1 LGAKLQASETNIMS
15 GDLRK
20 RVERGRHGARSGAHG
35 RIRQF
40 QATVCGSK
48 LSGQGRVEPVLEQ
61 SGCCPQCH
69 IPEMQTG
76 YIHMRIGNS
85 LGIVTTDV
93 LAQTQVKA
101 EGRVQPGLF
110 RFWDVSESLNQKA
123 AGRGENGDF
132 RVSERNV
139 LNVHE
144 HRNAGNCHLQTG
156 MATFGTGSKPI
167 IAKAPSL

>member
-1 LGAKLQASETNIMS
+1 MS
-15 GDLRK
+15 DDLRK

-40 QATVCGSK
+40 QATVCGPK

-110 RFWDVSESLNQKA
+110 RFWDVSEGRKPTAQG
-123 AGRGENGDF
+123 AGSVRADKPMSKKSSNTDGRRVPAGFDSRNGF
-132 RVSERNV
+132 R
-139 LNVHE
+139 
-144 HRNAGNCHLQTG
+144 C
-156 MATFGTGSKPI
+156 
-167 IAKAPSL
+167 

>member
-1 LGAKLQASETNIMS
+1 MS

-40 QATVCGSK
+40 QATVCGPK

-110 RFWDVSESLNQKA
+110 RFWDVFE
-123 AGRGENGDF
+123 GRE
-132 RVSERNV
+132 
-139 LNVHE
+139 
-144 HRNAGNCHLQTG
+144 
-156 MATFGTGSKPI
+156 ATAQGTGSVQADKPI
-167 IAKAPSL
+167 SKKSSNTDGRRVSAGFDSRNGFRC